1 MTLLVS
7 EEHLSAQAYQFIAE
21 LVYEHSRIRLGSD
34 KQALVSGRLAKRL
47 RQLGLQ
53 SFDAYCELLRSAA
66 GAEELGPLVD
76 LISTNHTH
84 FFRES
89 AHLDYLRDVILPE
102 FAPRLITR
110 RVQLKVW
117 SAACSS
123 GEEPYSIA
131 ITLEEYA
138 RLHGAM
144 GWQID
149 ATDISHRILEHASA
163 GIYSVDRVRLPSQ
176 DLLPRYFQKGVGTHS
191 GQYRVKEA
199 LRQGVTFR
207 HLNLLDPSYP
217 VSPDQHVIFCRN
229 VMIYFDHETQEQLVN
244 QLSGQLS
251 PGGYLIV
258 GHSESLL
265 GIRHSLKQVKPGI
278 YRRMQS

>member
-7 EEHLSAQAYQFIAE
+7 EEHLSAQAYQFITS

-53 SFDAYCELLRSAA
+53 SFDAYCELLRSGA
-66 GAEELGPLVD
+66 GAAELGPLVD

-89 AHLDYLRDVILPE
+89 AHLDFLRDTILPE
-102 FAPRLITR
+102 LAPRLITR
-110 RVQLKVW
+110 RGALRVW

-131 ITLEEYA
+131 ITLEEYVRA
-138 RLHGAM
+138 HGAM
-144 GWQID
+144 SWQID

-163 GIYSVDRVRLPSQ
+163 GIYGADRVKLPSQ
-176 DLLPRYFQKGVGTHS
+176 DLLPRYFQKGMGTS
-191 GQYRVKEA
+191 AGQYRVKA
-199 LRQGVTFR
+199 SIRQSITFR
-207 HLNLLDPSYP
+207 HLNLLDASYP
-217 VSPDQHVIFCRN
+217 VAPEQHVIFCRN

-244 QLSGQLS
+244 QLSHQLS

-265 GIRHSLKQVKPGI
+265 GIRHPLKQVKPGI
-278 YRRMQS
+278 YRRAQS

>member
-7 EEHLSAQAYQFIAE
+7 EEHLSAQAYEFIAA

-47 RQLGLQ
+47 RQLGLH
-53 SFDAYCELLRSAA
+53 SFDAYCELLRSEA
-66 GAEELGPLVD
+66 GATELGPLVD

-84 FFRES
+84 FFREA
-89 AHLDYLRDVILPE
+89 AHLQFLRDTVLPE
-102 FAPRLITR
+102 TAPHLISR
-110 RVQLKVW
+110 KGMFRIW

-131 ITLEEYA
+131 ITLAEYE

-144 GWQID
+144 GWSIE

-163 GIYSVDRVRLPSQ
+163 GIYSTDRVKLPYPEW
-176 DLLPRYFQKGVGTHS
+176 LPRYFQRGIGTHA
-191 GQYRVKEA
+191 GHYRVKA
-199 LRQGVTFR
+199 SLRQNITFR
-207 HLNLLDPSYP
+207 HLNLLDSTYP
-217 VSPDQHVIFCRN
+217 VPANQHVIFCRN

-244 QLSGQLS
+244 QLARHLC
-251 PGGYLIV
+251 PGGYLVV

-265 GIRHSLKQVKPGI
+265 GVRHPLKQVKPGI
-278 YRRMQS
+278 YRRPNA